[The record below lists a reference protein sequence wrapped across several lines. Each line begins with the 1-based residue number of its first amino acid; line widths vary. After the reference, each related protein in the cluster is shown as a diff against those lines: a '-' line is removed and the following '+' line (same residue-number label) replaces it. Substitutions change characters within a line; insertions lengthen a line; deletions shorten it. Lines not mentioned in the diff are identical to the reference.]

1 MQTLPEVNNNKHP
14 QPIRVDVWAFLKKI
28 PDFVVEARLKGEQ
41 AGLDIL
47 AAFEYEQQRAQY
59 DSGDSKPRKLWMDW
73 GKVGAWA
80 YAISPL
86 SVKANMYILST
97 IVEGIA
103 VSMMRQKSAKWIA
116 ERVTFIN
123 SLPFIHKA
131 FCDAVAKQ
139 ELFEGMINNFKNPEH
154 NDGVPF

>member
-1 MQTLPEVNNNKHP
+1 MQTSPEVNNNKHP
-14 QPIRVDVWAFLKKI
+14 QPIRVDVWDFLKKI

-47 AAFEYEQQRAQY
+47 AAFEYEQQRAQH
-59 DSGDSKPRKLWMDW
+59 DNGDSKPRKLWMDW
-73 GKVGAWA
+73 RAVIIWI
-80 YAISPL
+80 YYSL
-86 SVKANMYILST
+86 VANSALMEI

-103 VSMMRQKSAKWIA
+103 VSMMRQKSASWIA

-123 SLPFIHKA
+123 SSPSIHKA

-139 ELFEGMINNFKNPEH
+139 ELFEGMINDFKNPEH
-154 NDGVPF
+154 NDGIPF